1 MDMSSAPAG
10 ARSLSRHLPGWVMGA
25 FLVAVVVGL
34 LIEWLVPQA
43 SAALLP
49 GGAVARQGVL
59 VLVLTVA
66 GVGLQALW
74 RAIRRE

>member
-1 MDMSSAPAG
+1 MTKDRRVGSNLPTSPPDLISRHMSSAPAG

-43 SAALLP
+43 SARA
-49 GGAVARQGVL
+49 AARR
-59 VLVLTVA
+59 
-66 GVGLQALW
+66 
-74 RAIRRE
+74 RARASWCSC